1 MLKPLSLTL
10 LIAGII
16 PFSSQAG
23 SIQWESCLNSKFH
36 SWFNGSPPSPQL
48 RCGSLE
54 VPLQYKNGTSIEEYS
69 TDKTVRL
76 ALTLL
81 PAKGV
86 RKGSLV
92 VISGGPGMPG
102 INPWMDTD
110 WPVTDLRESWD
121 LVGYDPRG
129 VGQSTP
135 KINCTVPENAPAA
148 VTSQEQEARNVL
160 KACIANTGVEVLK
173 HIGTDEAVSDVDRI
187 RQALGDSKLT
197 AVAYSYGT
205 QVAALYAERF
215 PSTTR
220 AMVLDGVVDLEEAKD
235 DATMQRNQARGYQ
248 KTFERFAVWCA
259 ETGSCPLS
267 SDKMLAT
274 QQYRNLLSQLHAQP
288 LYGAEGRQI
297 SSNDLISLTTSLL
310 LWRSSWPSLA
320 TAVRQLST
328 GIVSKEV
335 SGLLGYSASFG
346 DTDALSVIT
355 CADQSVREFRQSDIR
370 RQRQLIREAFV
381 ATNYQPQEL
390 ASLDLCGLWPWKN
403 NVHAKRPAH
412 IPHLP
417 QLLFVAQRHD
427 PTTPWHNART
437 MATLFSSPLLTREG
451 DGHTLALQGANLCVD
466 KTVVDYLINP
476 DKKRNDSV
484 CR

>member
-1 MLKPLSLTL
+1 MLKSLPLF
-10 LIAGII
+10 IASFI
-16 PFSSQAG
+16 PVGSEAT

-36 SWFNGSPPSPQL
+36 SWFKDSFHPNL
-48 RCGSLE
+48 RCGFLE
-54 VPLQYKNGTSIEEYS
+54 VPLQYKTGTSIEEDG

-92 VISGGPGMPG
+92 VINGGPGMPG
-102 INPWMDTD
+102 INPWLDTD
-110 WPVTDLRESWD
+110 WPVNKLSESWD
-121 LVGYDPRG
+121 IVGYDPRG

-135 KINCTVPENAPAA
+135 KINCTASEYASTA
-148 VTSQEQEARNVL
+148 TTGKEQTAKDFL
-160 KACIANTGVEVLK
+160 KACIDNTGSEVLK

-205 QVAALYAERF
+205 QVATLYAERF
-215 PSTTR
+215 PSTVR
-220 AMVLDGVVDLEEAKD
+220 AIVLDGVVDLEEAKND
-235 DATMQRNQARGYQ
+235 FMLQRNQALGYQ
-248 KTFERFAVWCA
+248 KTFERFATWCA

-267 SDKMLAT
+267 SDKVLAT
-274 QQYRNLLSQLHAQP
+274 RQYRNLLSQLHFKP

-297 SSNDLISLTTSLL
+297 SSDDLISLTTHLL

-320 TAVRQLST
+320 TAIRQFSA

-335 SGLLGYSASFG
+335 IRFLDSSTSFG
-346 DTDALSVIT
+346 DPDALNVIN
-355 CADQSVREFRQSDIR
+355 CADQSVSELSQSDLL
-370 RQRQLIREAFV
+370 RQQQLIREAFA
-381 ATNYQPQEL
+381 ATNYQPQ
-390 ASLDLCGLWPWKN
+390 APVSLDLCALWPWKN
-403 NVHAKRPAH
+403 NVHAKRPPH
-412 IPHLP
+412 IPNLP

-427 PTTPWHNART
+427 PTTPWQNARV
-437 MATLFSSPLLTREG
+437 MATLFRSTLLTLEG
-451 DGHTLALQGANLCVD
+451 DGHTLALSGTNLCVD
-466 KTVVDYLINP
+466 KMVVEYLITP

-484 CR
+484 CL